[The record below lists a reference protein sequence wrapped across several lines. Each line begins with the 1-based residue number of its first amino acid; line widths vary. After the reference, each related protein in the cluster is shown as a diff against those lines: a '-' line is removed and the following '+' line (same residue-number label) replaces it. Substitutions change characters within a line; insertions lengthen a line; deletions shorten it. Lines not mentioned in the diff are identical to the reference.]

1 MSRNSNSHFEGA
13 IILDDDGQSANN
25 TGPISYIGFD
35 KSVTADDESEGPR
48 ISGRSGGIEPPTF
61 EAPQGSMYLP
71 GLGQFVWHNVDGTTG
86 GWVRLLQEGSFPPTP
101 ATPSPTYE
109 GVISIDLP
117 DTGAVLSQQTTFPF
131 PATVQVAQVLKVTY
145 YKLEAAGTAN
155 VTIQPNMVNAG
166 VPEPFHAAP
175 IALNVGWAAG
185 FMDVV
190 EPSDLFQTLTANVL
204 FSGTFLRIDQVKAL
218 AGENNAVRVVIETR
232 AP

>member
-13 IILDDDGQSANN
+13 IILDDDGESGNN
-25 TGPISYIGFD
+25 TGPISYVGFD
-35 KSVTADDESEGPR
+35 KSTTAEDESRGPR

-71 GLGQFVWHNVDGTTG
+71 GLGQFVWHNTDGTPA

-117 DTGAVLSQQTTFPF
+117 DTGAVLSQQNVFPF
-131 PATVQVAQVLKVTY
+131 PGTVQIAEVLKVTY

-155 VTIQPNMVNAG
+155 VTVQPNMVNAG

-175 IALNVGWAAG
+175 IVLNVGFAAG

-190 EPSDLFQTLTANVL
+190 EPANLFQTLTANVL
-204 FSGTFLRIDQVKAL
+204 ASGTFLRIDQVKSV